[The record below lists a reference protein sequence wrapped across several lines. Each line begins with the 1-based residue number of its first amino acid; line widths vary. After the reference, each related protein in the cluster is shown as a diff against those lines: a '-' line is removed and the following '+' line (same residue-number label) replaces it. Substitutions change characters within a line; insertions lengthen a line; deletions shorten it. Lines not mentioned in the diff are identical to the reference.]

1 MQWPKPFP
9 QLAVGHDHFI
19 IQNHLSKIVQ
29 PARSPGIRFR
39 VLLPMLPE
47 SLGIR
52 FRLPL
57 KGRRL
62 RSQRSENK
70 STSTFAQKQGKQEV
84 YSFITPG
91 AFLPQSGSA
100 MQMMLH
106 ALQSYF
112 LSPHIVS
119 EANYKLRSPCILTL
133 VH

>member
-1 MQWPKPFP
+1 MQWPESFP
-9 QLAVGHDHFI
+9 QFAIRHNHFI
-19 IQNHLSKIVQ
+19 VHEHLRKIVQ
-29 PARSPGIRFR
+29 PARSP
-39 VLLPMLPE
+39 
-47 SLGIR
+47 GIR

-84 YSFITPG
+84 YSFIIPG

-100 MQMMLH
+100 MQVMLH